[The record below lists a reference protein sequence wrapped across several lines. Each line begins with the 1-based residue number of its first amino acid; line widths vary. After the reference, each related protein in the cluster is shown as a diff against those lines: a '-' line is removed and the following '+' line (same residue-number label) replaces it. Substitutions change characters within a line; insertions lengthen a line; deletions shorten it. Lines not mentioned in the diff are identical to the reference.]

1 MAFVNETLTEQDK
14 EWFVGFRLESEFRKG
29 ALVPSPT
36 KWTIDKERFAVLVA
50 LEGQGACLLYTSPSP
65 RD

>member
-29 ALVPSPT
+29 ALARIFHQPY
-36 KWTIDKERFAVLVA
+36 DL
-50 LEGQGACLLYTSPSP
+50 GA
-65 RD
+65 